1 METFNITR
9 EEVIRRLRAKG
20 QPIRLFGE
28 TDKQCKI
35 RLRALELMEEQSE
48 EVQQGLDDDDE
59 YITNTCLQQQGQRND
74 YMRKLEEMEEGMRLE
89 ALKQK
94 AGVPDEKK
102 INKKLKKA
110 ELIVEPIDLGLLQSD
125 LDRLFAQI
133 YSYLVVSWGNKDYR
147 KDGISLFSFC
157 STQWMN
163 GKSLWMHGPK
173 KRSKVDKENEQLYCR
188 NKPLII

>member
-133 YSYLVVSWGNKDYR
+133 YSYLVVSWGKQGLPKRWNL
-147 KDGISLFSFC
+147 IVLF
-157 STQWMN
+157 
-163 GKSLWMHGPK
+163 L
-173 KRSKVDKENEQLYCR
+173 
-188 NKPLII
+188 